1 MADSETIPQLIKSNC
16 EKWGQRTAMSMKHRG
31 IWRRY
36 SWKEYY
42 ENVKYFSLGLISLG
56 FKPRD
61 VVCIIGDNEPEW
73 FWGEFAAQA
82 AGGIATGIFVDAI
95 PSEVKYVAAHCGA
108 KFAIVNDQEQTDKFL
123 EIKDELPSLK
133 KVIYW
138 DPKGLKNYLEGHTPP
153 FEEFL
158 EQICNKLLSC
168 KDSVNL
174 TITSEQIS
182 KLNRIKEKYVVQS
195 KKIADYGEISKEL
208 SEFVPIFEKMKSQ
221 NVEGKGPDGHIY
233 KKIDFVEDEKK
244 QDEVIDEA
252 IFFIKEGLSR
262 TAFLINFNEVID
274 RGREY
279 EKKHPKSFE
288 QNVKKGKGSD
298 VAFIY
303 YTSGTTGLPKGAVIT
318 HKALINTSRGFVD
331 RFPFTGNDDLVSN
344 FPPAWVGDSFF
355 ATVPHLLTGARINF
369 PEEPETI
376 AEDTREVGPDFVI
389 YGPRQWESLVSEI
402 QVKITDANP
411 IKRLFYH
418 LFMPVGYKMADL
430 SFEGKTPDL
439 FWRALHGIAYGLLFR
454 PLKDRLG
461 LVKARLAVTG
471 SSVLSLDTFRLI
483 HAIGI
488 ELRQNYASTEAG
500 FISSHGK
507 GEIDFQSVG
516 RPATGVEVRVTD
528 EGELLVRSE
537 CLFKEYFKDPEK
549 TEAVVVNGWCR
560 TGDAVNINDQGHLIF
575 MDRVEHMGELASGT
589 KYAPQYIEGRLRFSP
604 YIKDAMVVGGKERDF
619 VGAIVNI
626 DFAMVGKWAER
637 HGLPYTTFVD
647 LSQKKEVADLVQ
659 KDLIRVN
666 GYLPQGSRVR
676 KFVLLHK
683 EFDADEAELTRTR
696 KLRRDF
702 VEQRY
707 KDLIEAM
714 YGDKK
719 NVTVE
724 APVTYR
730 DGRHGVVSTAV
741 NVRQVN

>member
-16 EKWGQRTAMSMKHRG
+16 ENWGQRTAMSMKHRG

-42 ENVKYFSLGLISLG
+42 ENVKSFSLGLISLG
-56 FKPRD
+56 FKPGE

-123 EIKDELPSLK
+123 EIKDELPSLEN
-133 KVIYW
+133 VIYW
-138 DPKGLKNYLEGHTPP
+138 DPKGLKNYDDP
-153 FEEFL
+153 
-158 EQICNKLLSC
+158 LLISFA
-168 KDSVNL
+168 DVINL
-174 TITSEQIS
+174 G
-182 KLNRIKEKYVVQS
+182 V
-195 KKIADYGEISKEL
+195 
-208 SEFVPIFEKMKSQ
+208 
-221 NVEGKGPDGHIY
+221 
-233 KKIDFVEDEKK
+233 
-244 QDEVIDEA
+244 
-252 IFFIKEGLSR
+252 
-262 TAFLINFNEVID
+262 
-274 RGREY
+274 EY
-279 EKKHPKSFE
+279 EKKHPKLFE
-288 QNVKKGKGSD
+288 QNVKKGKGGD
-298 VAFIY
+298 TAFIY

-318 HKALINTSRGFVD
+318 HKALINTSKGFVD
-331 RFPFTGNDDLVSN
+331 RFPFTGDDDLVSN

-411 IKRLFYH
+411 LKRFFYN

-439 FWRALHGIAYGLLFR
+439 FWRALYSVAYALLFR

-528 EGELLVRSE
+528 EGELLVRSD
-537 CLFKEYFKDPEK
+537 CLFKEYYKDQEK
-549 TEAVVVNGWCR
+549 TAVVVVNGWCK

-589 KYAPQYIEGRLRFSP
+589 RYAPQYIEGRLRFSP
-604 YIKDAMVVGGKERDF
+604 YIKDAMVVGGKDRDF

-637 HGLPYTTFVD
+637 HSIPYTTFVD

-659 KDLIRVN
+659 KDLMRVN
-666 GYLPQGSRVR
+666 SYLPEGSRVR

-683 EFDADEAELTRTR
+683 EFDADEKELTRTR
-696 KLRRDF
+696 KLKRD
-702 VEQRY
+702 VVGQHYE
-707 KDLIEAM
+707 DLIDAM

-719 NVTVE
+719 SVIVE
-724 APVTYR
+724 APITYR
-730 DGRHGVVSTAV
+730 DGRKDKVRAAI